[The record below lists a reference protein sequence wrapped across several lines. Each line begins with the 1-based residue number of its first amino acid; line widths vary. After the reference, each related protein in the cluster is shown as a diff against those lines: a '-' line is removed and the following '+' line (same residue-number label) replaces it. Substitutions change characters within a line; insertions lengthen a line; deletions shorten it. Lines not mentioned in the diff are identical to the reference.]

1 MILASCYQN
10 IKKWSLHE
18 LHKRCRFL
26 EIHYT
31 YIGVMSFII
40 SGFFYFQPGNNWKY
54 IDALFFGTSSITSTG
69 LTTIDM
75 SNLSLYQLLLLFF
88 GSILGSQVTVSFVI
102 VLVRKHFFSKR
113 FQDILLFNRAQR
125 LREINQRLFN
135 KNMADVHYKMKQEEQ
150 QEQQQNNRGILSCL
164 RSSITI
170 ACSRLFHFHLFKSP
184 SKNHQKAIALH
195 NAIIAEK
202 QKIYEHLQILRE
214 KQDKEK
220 KADDTCA
227 GTYGENNRLNRS
239 RTLSV
244 TTAPTLQRLGSP
256 KSSIA
261 KTTGYN
267 TKPNSIILQQVSSAP
282 AAPQSNILSEVGSGT
297 ASIGFTSNIDRQQN
311 YAREEF
317 NHDRPYSELLDR
329 IAGGGHTGSPLQ
341 DVDDEDFIAHAAEN
355 ERKEINDILSGP
367 ILKHELTRKQRY
379 HIGGVEYRAIDF
391 LSKFIPI
398 MYFTT
403 NILFT
408 FAIRIY
414 IAADN
419 YAQEVLKTSNANGP
433 INPWFFSF
441 YLAFSAY
448 NNLGLIPMS
457 ASLEPFVNSPAPIL
471 LVSILI
477 VVGNV
482 GYAIV
487 LRLYI
492 WCIYKLLPHS
502 RHMDRE
508 TLRYL
513 LHHPRRCYT
522 SMFRSTQTWWL
533 VFVMIAFNVVEVTVF
548 LATNYWL
555 PILNGIPWGSRVL
568 VGYFQ
573 GVATRNAG
581 FTAISILRLNP
592 GTLIIYIIAMY
603 VSVYPVGIS
612 IRNSNE
618 YQERELGIY
627 SASTRTGRHYEE
639 INISKLTRYP
649 SMASV
654 VSRTKKLISM
664 RPSFYVMT
672 QLQRMVTYEIL
683 WVALGIFCI
692 CIIEAQAIMTPT
704 PITTLTVMYEAV
716 SAFGNVGS
724 STGYPGV
731 NTSQCGNYRTLS
743 KLVIIVLMYRGR
755 HRGLPSTIDHAVL
768 LPSEKLD
775 EKEIS
780 EHKLREKHGEI
791 LAEEKLDYQTV
802 KWRSNAYSLV

>member
-1 MILASCYQN
+1 
-10 IKKWSLHE
+10 
-18 LHKRCRFL
+18 
-26 EIHYT
+26 
-31 YIGVMSFII
+31 
-40 SGFFYFQPGNNWKY
+40 
-54 IDALFFGTSSITSTG
+54 
-69 LTTIDM
+69 
-75 SNLSLYQLLLLFF
+75 
-88 GSILGSQVTVSFVI
+88 
-102 VLVRKHFFSKR
+102 
-113 FQDILLFNRAQR
+113 
-125 LREINQRLFN
+125 
-135 KNMADVHYKMKQEEQ
+135 MADNHYKMKQEEQ
-150 QEQQQNNRGILSCL
+150 HEQQQYHRGVFP
-164 RSSITI
+164 T
-170 ACSRLFHFHLFKSP
+170 
-184 SKNHQKAIALH
+184 KNHRKAIALH
-195 NAIIAEK
+195 NTIVAEK
-202 QKIYEHLQILRE
+202 QKIYEHLQIIRE
-214 KQDKEK
+214 RQDKEK
-220 KADDTCA
+220 KVDDTCA
-227 GTYGENNRLNRS
+227 DTYGENNRLNRS

-244 TTAPTLQRLGSP
+244 TTAPTLQRLGSS
-256 KSSIA
+256 KTTIA

-267 TKPNSIILQQVSSAP
+267 TKPNSIILHHVPSAP
-282 AAPQSNILSEVGSGT
+282 AAPQSNIPSAVGSPT
-297 ASIGFTSNIDRQQN
+297 TENIEFTSNIDYQRN

-329 IAGGGHTGSPLQ
+329 IAGSGHTGSPLQ
-341 DVDDEDFIAHAAEN
+341 DVDDENFIAHAAEN

-419 YAQEVLKTSNANGP
+419 YAQEVLKTSNVNGP

-477 VVGNV
+477 IVGNV

-487 LRLYI
+487 LRFYI

-508 TLRYL
+508 TLCYL

-533 VFVMIAFNVVEVTVF
+533 VFVMIAFNVVEVAVF

-555 PILNGIPWGSRVL
+555 PILDGIPWGSRVL

-581 FTAISILRLNP
+581 FTAINILRLNP

-627 SASTRTGRHYEE
+627 SASTRTGNYEE

-692 CIIEAQAIMTPT
+692 CIIEAQAIMTPS

-775 EKEIS
+775 EKEMS
-780 EHKLREKHGEI
+780 DHKLREKHGEI

-802 KWRSNAYSLV
+802 KWRNNAFSLV